1 MNVKKSNLPFRVLFV
16 LKEGKRETRGEKK
29 GNKLAGEKLPKF
41 ETVNQIPDTTKS
53 HPSCYISSP
62 IELILGRIVKSE
74 NVRFYPPFS
83 VHVVQRRNI
92 FPIPSS

>member
-16 LKEGKRETRGEKK
+16 LKEGKRETREGEKK

-41 ETVNQIPDTTKS
+41 ETANPIPQRVT
-53 HPSCYISSP
+53 PVCFISSP
-62 IELILGRIVKSE
+62 TELILGRIVKSE
-74 NVRFYPPFS
+74 NVRFYPHFS
-83 VHVVQRRNI
+83 VHVVQRHNI